1 MKALEDRS
9 VEIRKEQREKMK
21 EKVEQWNQKR
31 KEEGLGIIEDS
42 DYNTIYEQMSAQ
54 ERYEDSK
61 DILAPIENSFKQ
73 LEVFLDHQGMFL
85 YRQFTFLHFY

>member
-1 MKALEDRS
+1 
-9 VEIRKEQREKMK
+9 MK

-31 KEEGLGIIEDS
+31 KEEGLGAIEDG

-73 LEVFLDHQGMFL
+73 LELFLDHQGEI
-85 YRQFTFLHFY
+85 